1 MPVTSREGNTA
12 MKIRTLGRHVREG
25 VKNLGRNGWMS
36 FASISAVTI
45 TLLILGVFLVLAM
58 NVNFFAQ
65 SVEEQVEIRVFLD
78 VLATE
83 EDAQQVEEN
92 IKAIPEVSEVTFIP
106 KDEGLKQF
114 KESLGEK
121 AYLFEGLEEDNPLP
135 DAFVVKTTDPKQT
148 SAVAA
153 QIKNFQFVNSL
164 NYGEGTV
171 EKLFAWTGAVR
182 NVGIIFIV
190 GLGFTA
196 MFLIANTIKLTIVA
210 RRREIEIMKLVG
222 ATNWFIRWPFFVE
235 GLLMG
240 IAGALIPTI
249 LLTVGYYYLLD
260 AIHSSFEASQLF
272 NLLPLFPL
280 MYQVALALL
289 AIGAFIGIWGSL
301 VSVRRFLRV

>member
-1 MPVTSREGNTA
+1 

-36 FASISAVTI
+36 FASVSAVTI
-45 TLLILGVFLVLAM
+45 TLFILGVFLILAM
-58 NVNFFAQ
+58 NVNYFAQ
-65 SVEEQVEIRVFLD
+65 SVEKQVEIRVFMADL
-78 VLATE
+78 TTK
-83 EDAQQVEEN
+83 EDLQKFEQSVRSIPAVESVE
-92 IKAIPEVSEVTFIP
+92 FIS

-114 KESLGEK
+114 KESMGDK
-121 AYLFEGLEEDNPLP
+121 AYLFDGLEKGNPLP
-135 DAFVVKTTDPKQT
+135 DSFVVKTKLPQDTPV
-148 SAVAA
+148 VAN
-153 QIKNFQFVNSL
+153 QIKQMKSVRSL

-171 EKLFAWTGAVR
+171 EKLFAATDTLR
-182 NVGIIFIV
+182 NVGIAFII

-240 IAGALIPTI
+240 VCGALIPII

-260 AIHSSFEASQLF
+260 AIHASFEASQLF
-272 NLLPLFPL
+272 KLLPLFPL
-280 MYQVALALL
+280 VYQVALALL

>member
-1 MPVTSREGNTA
+1 

-36 FASISAVTI
+36 FASVSAVTF
-45 TLLILGVFLVLAM
+45 TLFILGVFLVLAM
-58 NVNFFAQ
+58 NVNYFAQ
-65 SVEEQVEIRVFLD
+65 SVEKQVEIRVFMADLTTKENLQQFEQD
-78 VLATE
+78 VRDLE
-83 EDAQQVEEN
+83 KVES
-92 IKAIPEVSEVTFIP
+92 VQFIS
-106 KDEGLKQF
+106 KEEGLKQF
-114 KESLGEK
+114 RESMGDK
-121 AYLFEGLEEDNPLP
+121 AYLFDGLEKGNPLP
-135 DAFVVKTTDPKQT
+135 DAFVVKAKMPQDT
-148 SAVAA
+148 AVVAS
-153 QIKNFQFVNSL
+153 QIKQMKNVRSL

-171 EKLFAWTGAVR
+171 EKLFAATDTVR
-182 NVGIIFIV
+182 NVGIGFII

-240 IAGALIPTI
+240 ITGALIPIII
-249 LLTVGYYYLLD
+249 LGVGYYYLLD
-260 AIHSSFEASQLF
+260 AIKSSFEATQLF
-272 NLLPLFPL
+272 TLLPLFPL
-280 MYQVALALL
+280 VYQVALALL

>member
-1 MPVTSREGNTA
+1 

-36 FASISAVTI
+36 FASISAVTF
-45 TLLILGVFLVLAM
+45 TLFILGVFLILAM
-58 NVNFFAQ
+58 NVNYFAQ
-65 SVEEQVEIRVFLD
+65 SVEKQVEIRVFMADLTTKENMQKFEKDVRALD
-78 VLATE
+78 K
-83 EDAQQVEEN
+83 VESVE
-92 IKAIPEVSEVTFIP
+92 FIS

-114 KESLGEK
+114 KESMGEK
-121 AYLFEGLEEDNPLP
+121 AYLFDGLEKGNPLP
-135 DAFVVKTTDPKQT
+135 DAFVVKTKLPQDTPV
-148 SAVAA
+148 VAS
-153 QIKNFQFVNSL
+153 QIKKMEFVRSL

-171 EKLFAWTGAVR
+171 EKLFTATDTVR
-182 NVGIIFIV
+182 NVGIGFII

-240 IAGALIPTI
+240 VTGALIPII
-249 LLTVGYYYLLD
+249 LLGVGYYYLLD
-260 AIHSSFEASQLF
+260 AIRSSFEATQLF
-272 NLLPLFPL
+272 KLLPLFPL
-280 MYQVALALL
+280 VNQVALALL

>member
-1 MPVTSREGNTA
+1 

-36 FASISAVTI
+36 FASISAVAI
-45 TLLILGVFLVLAM
+45 TLLILGVFLILAM
-58 NVNFFAQ
+58 NVNYFAQ
-65 SVEEQVEIRVFLD
+65 SVEKQVEIRVFMD

-83 EDAQQVEEN
+83 ANVQQVEEN
-92 IKAIPEVSEVTFIP
+92 IKAIPKVSTVEFIP

-114 KESLGEK
+114 KESLGDK
-121 AYLFEGLEEDNPLP
+121 AYLFEGLEKDNPLP
-135 DAFVVKTTDPKQT
+135 DAFVVKTAQPQDTA
-148 SAVAA
+148 AVAA
-153 QIKNFQFVNSL
+153 QIKKLEYVKNL
-164 NYGEGTV
+164 TYGEGTV
-171 EKLFAWTGAVR
+171 EKLFAVTGVVR
-182 NVGIIFIV
+182 NVGIAFII

-249 LLTVGYYYLLD
+249 MLSVGYYYLLD

-272 NLLPLFPL
+272 KLLPLFPL
-280 MYQVALALL
+280 VNQVALALV